1 MPSIIDIDAE
11 WLQQMM
17 VFDHSSD
24 TGKYWDRRSVT
35 FQDGTRVSSYAGDL
49 LSRMKLSPEDSV
61 LDVACGTG
69 IVSVPLSKM
78 VRRVTALDISAS
90 MLERLRFAIN
100 EENIANITLVHNNWN
115 HVSVGKDIMPHD
127 IVLVSRSLPNILLS
141 ETLRRV
147 NQAAQK
153 ACYITWR
160 ADRINPYEISLGE
173 ALGRT
178 PKPFPDYRL
187 IAAMLESMGIARK
200 SIFLSLSARK
210 NTPVPEE
217 SVKYMSRGK
226 ELNDDQFRKLL
237 SMAEARLTFQDGYYE
252 ASNTQKWALISWEK

>member
-1 MPSIIDIDAE
+1 MPSIVEIDAE

-173 ALGRT
+173 ALGKT
-178 PKPFPDYRL
+178 PKPFPDYSL
-187 IAAMLESMGIARK
+187 IAVMLGSMGIAATVD
-200 SIFLSLSARK
+200 IFESRGAEKYSS
-210 NTPVPEE
+210 PEE
-217 SVKYMSRGK
+217 SVKYMARGK
-226 ELNDDQFRKLL
+226 EITDVQFQRLL
-237 SMAEARLTFQDGYYE
+237 SVQRLAYLQDGYYE
-252 ASNTQKWALISWEK
+252 ASNTQRWALISWEK